1 MIFTN
6 DFAEFTKHYSINRK
20 FCTIQYYRILLYFFV
35 QFVQMTDNRRLLGS
49 TKVCTCN
56 IITVVKKA
64 AEALGIDIGDHI
76 AFYEENGIIYI
87 ENG

>member
-1 MIFTN
+1 
-6 DFAEFTKHYSINRK
+6 
-20 FCTIQYYRILLYFFV
+20 
-35 QFVQMTDNRRLLGS
+35 MTDNRRLLGS

-87 ENG
+87 EKG